1 MAEKYDPSAIEEKW
15 RRRWEEARVAY
26 VDTAARSGDKF
37 YMLNMF
43 PYPSASRLHVG
54 HGRNYILGD
63 ALYRRERMAGRRA
76 LNPMGWDAFGLPA
89 ENAAIQSGVH
99 PRKYTLANIARM
111 KEQLH
116 ALGLLY
122 DWSKE
127 LASCDP
133 RYYRWNQW
141 LFLRMWERGLA
152 YRKTAP
158 VNWCPGCRTVLAN
171 EQVVDGRCERSGDLV
186 EIRDLTQWFLRITD
200 YAERLLAG
208 LDALDWSE
216 RVKTMQRNWIGR
228 SEGAEIFF
236 RIEALADPVAVFTT
250 RPDTLYGATFLALA
264 PEHPAA
270 ALLAARSPRKGE
282 IEAFIERV
290 RVQSRLDRE
299 AAGGR
304 KEGVDTRIRALNPG
318 TGEKIPVWIANFVL
332 PDYGTGAIM
341 GVPAHDQRDFEFA
354 RTMGLVIRPVYRTEE
369 GERDPD
375 TMTEAAP
382 HGGFLYNSGEW
393 NGTANGPEAVR
404 HAVEW
409 VETRGIGKGKI
420 GYRLRD
426 WLISRQRYWGTPIPA
441 IHCGVCGVV
450 PVPDKDLPVLLPEDV
465 AFRGAEG
472 NPLAHSADFVRTRC
486 PSCLGEA
493 RRETDTMDTFVDSSW
508 YYLRFLNPKDETRM
522 VDPERASRWMPVDQY
537 VGGIE
542 HAILHLLYARFVCRV
557 LKDMGLVDTEE
568 PFARLFN
575 QGMITRLNT
584 ATGKVEKMSK
594 SRGNTVSPDE
604 LIARFG
610 ADTVRLSTLFI
621 GPPEKESEWSEEGV
635 QGAFRFLNRVHDL
648 CGRVREIAAQGALRE
663 EGAEASP
670 LRRLTHRT
678 IQRVTE
684 DAGRFH
690 FHTAVAALMEFQ
702 RAIGEAIDSQNEN
715 PDCLR
720 SATKTLL
727 ALLHPVAPHLTE
739 EWWERFGEQG
749 LLLES
754 AWPAFDADLARAPRV
769 TLVVQVNGK
778 VRGKLDVER
787 GAKEEEALAL
797 AKEDAKIRPWVEGKE
812 LRRAVY
818 VPDRLLNLVVS

>member
-111 KEQLH
+111 KEQLT

-270 ALLAARSPRKGE
+270 ALLAARSPRKGVT
-282 IEAFIERV
+282 EAFIERV

-304 KEGVDTRIRALNPG
+304 KEGVDTGIRALNPG

-354 RTMGLVIRPVYRTEE
+354 RTMGLAIRPVYRTEE

-375 TMTEAAP
+375 AMTEAAP

-404 HAVEW
+404 LAVEW

-575 QGMITRLNT
+575 QGMITRLNA

-604 LIARFG
+604 LIDRFG

-648 CGRVREIAAQGALRE
+648 CGRVREIAPQSALPE

-670 LRRLTHRT
+670 LLRLTHRT

-702 RAIGEAIDSQNEN
+702 RAIGEAIDSQNEG
-715 PDCLR
+715 PECLR

-727 ALLHPVAPHLTE
+727 QLLHPVAPHLTE
-739 EWWERFGEQG
+739 EWWERFGEKG

-754 AWPAFDADLARAPRV
+754 TWPVFDADLARAPRV
-769 TLVVQVNGK
+769 TLIVQVNGK

-787 GAKEEEALAL
+787 GAKEEDALAL
-797 AKEDAKIRPWVEGKE
+797 AKGDAKIRPWVEGKE
-812 LRRAVY
+812 LHRAVY

>member
-1 MAEKYDPSAIEEKW
+1 MTDRYDPARIEEKW
-15 RRRWEEARVAY
+15 RRRWEEARVAQ
-26 VDTAARSGDKF
+26 VDTARPGNEF
-37 YMLNMF
+37 YMLNMY

-63 ALYRRERMAGRRA
+63 ALYRRERMAGRHA

-99 PRKYTLANIARM
+99 PRIYTQDNIARM
-111 KEQLH
+111 KEQLR

-133 RYYRWNQW
+133 GYYRCNQW

-171 EQVVDGRCERSGDLV
+171 EQVVNGRCERSDDVV
-186 EIRDLTQWFLRITD
+186 EIRDLTQWFFRVTD

-208 LDALDWSE
+208 LDGLPEWPE

-236 RIEALADPVAVFTT
+236 RVEALVDPIAVFTT

-264 PEHPAA
+264 PEHPAVST
-270 ALLAARSPRKGE
+270 LAERSPDRAG
-282 IEAFIERV
+282 IEEFVEKV
-290 RVQSRLDRE
+290 RRESRLDRE
-299 AAGGR
+299 AEGGV
-304 KEGVDTRIRALNPG
+304 KEGRDTGFHALNPA
-318 TGEKIPVWIANFVL
+318 TGEPIPVWIANFVL
-332 PDYGTGAIM
+332 PEYGTGAIM

-354 RTMGLVIRPVYRTEE
+354 RQYGLPIRPVYRTDEAE
-369 GERDPD
+369 LDPA

-382 HGGFLYNSGEW
+382 HGGYLYGSGDW
-393 NGTANGPEAVR
+393 NGTPSGPEAIR
-404 HAVEW
+404 RAVEW
-409 VETRGIGKGKI
+409 VEARGFGKGKV

-441 IHCGVCGVV
+441 IHCPRCGVV

-465 AFRGAEG
+465 EFLGAEG
-472 NPLAHSADFVRTRC
+472 NPLEKSRAFVETRC
-486 PSCLGEA
+486 PQCNEPA

-508 YYLRFLNPKDETRM
+508 YYLRFLNPHDERRM
-522 VDPERASRWMPVDQY
+522 VDSERARRWMPVDQY

-557 LKDMGLVDTEE
+557 LKDMDLVDLEE
-568 PFARLFN
+568 PFERLFN
-575 QGMITRLNT
+575 QGMITRLNA

-604 LIARFG
+604 LIERFG
-610 ADTVRLSTLFI
+610 ADTVRLYTLFI
-621 GPPEKESEWSEEGV
+621 GPPEKESEWSEDGV
-635 QGAFRFLNRVHDL
+635 SGASRFLNRVHDV
-648 CGRVREIAAQGALRE
+648 CTRVSELGPDAAAGS
-663 EGAEASP
+663 GPPDTP
-670 LRRLTHRT
+670 LVRFEHRT
-678 IQRVTE
+678 IRRVTE
-684 DAGRFH
+684 DAARFH

-702 RAIGEAIDSQNEN
+702 RAIGEALESGSETPQV
-715 PDCLR
+715 LR
-720 SATKTLL
+720 GAVKTLL
-727 ALLHPVAPHLTE
+727 KLLHPIAPHLTE
-739 EWWERFGEQG
+739 EWWERLGEKPF
-749 LLLES
+749 LLE
-754 AWPAFDADLARAPRV
+754 APWPEYDPELATTPRV

-778 VRGKLDVER
+778 VRGRLDVER
-787 GAKEEEALAL
+787 GEGEATAVELARQ
-797 AKEDAKIRPWVEGKE
+797 DSQIRPWVEGRE
-812 LRRAVY
+812 ITRSVY
-818 VPDRLLNLVVS
+818 VPDRLLNLVVR

>member
-1 MAEKYDPSAIEEKW
+1 MTDRYDPARIEEKW
-15 RRRWEEARVAY
+15 RRRWEEARVAQ
-26 VDTAARSGDKF
+26 VDTARPGNEF
-37 YMLNMF
+37 YMLNMY

-63 ALYRRERMAGRRA
+63 ALYRRERMAGRHA

-99 PRKYTLANIARM
+99 PRIYTQDNIARM
-111 KEQLH
+111 KEQLR

-133 RYYRWNQW
+133 GYYRWNQW

-171 EQVVDGRCERSGDLV
+171 EQVVNGRCERSDDV
-186 EIRDLTQWFLRITD
+186 VQIRDLTQWFFRVTD

-208 LDALDWSE
+208 LDGLPEWPE

-236 RIEALADPVAVFTT
+236 RVEALVDPIAVFTT

-264 PEHPAA
+264 PEHPAVST
-270 ALLAARSPRKGE
+270 LAERSPDRAG
-282 IEAFIERV
+282 IEEFVEKV
-290 RVQSRLDRE
+290 RRESRLDRE
-299 AAGGR
+299 AEGGV
-304 KEGVDTRIRALNPG
+304 KEGRDTGFHALNPA
-318 TGEKIPVWIANFVL
+318 TGEPIPVWIANFVL
-332 PDYGTGAIM
+332 PEYGTGAIM

-354 RTMGLVIRPVYRTEE
+354 RQYGLPIRPVYRTDEAE
-369 GERDPD
+369 LDPA

-382 HGGFLYNSGEW
+382 HGGYLYGSGDW
-393 NGTANGPEAVR
+393 NGTPSGPEAIR
-404 HAVEW
+404 RAVEW
-409 VETRGIGKGKI
+409 VEARGFGKGKV

-441 IHCGVCGVV
+441 IHCPRCGVV
-450 PVPDKDLPVLLPEDV
+450 PVPDQDLPVLLPEDV
-465 AFRGAEG
+465 EFLGAEG
-472 NPLAHSADFVRTRC
+472 NPLEKSRAFVETRC
-486 PSCLGEA
+486 PQCNEPA

-508 YYLRFLNPKDETRM
+508 YYLRFLNPHDERRM
-522 VDPERASRWMPVDQY
+522 VDSERARRWMPVDQY

-557 LKDMGLVDTEE
+557 LKDMDLVDLEE
-568 PFARLFN
+568 PFERLFN
-575 QGMITRLNT
+575 QGMITRLNS

-604 LIARFG
+604 LIERFG
-610 ADTVRLSTLFI
+610 ADTVRLYTLFI
-621 GPPEKESEWSEEGV
+621 GPPEKESEWSEDGV
-635 QGAFRFLNRVHDL
+635 SGASRFLNRVHDV
-648 CGRVREIAAQGALRE
+648 CTRVSELGPDAAAGS
-663 EGAEASP
+663 GPPDTP
-670 LRRLTHRT
+670 LVRFEHRT
-678 IQRVTE
+678 IRRVTE
-684 DAGRFH
+684 DAARFH

-702 RAIGEAIDSQNEN
+702 RAIGEALESGSETPQV
-715 PDCLR
+715 LR
-720 SATKTLL
+720 GAVKTLL
-727 ALLHPVAPHLTE
+727 KLLHPIAPHLTE
-739 EWWERFGEQG
+739 EWWERLGEKPF
-749 LLLES
+749 LLE
-754 AWPAFDADLARAPRV
+754 APWPEYDPELATTPRV

-778 VRGKLDVER
+778 VRGRLDVER
-787 GAKEEEALAL
+787 GEGEATAVELARQ
-797 AKEDAKIRPWVEGKE
+797 DSQIRPWVEGRE
-812 LRRAVY
+812 ITRSVY
-818 VPDRLLNLVVS
+818 VPDRLLNLVVR